1 MFKNAKW
8 IWKSKE
14 IGKDEYVAFTFDID
28 YSGEKALLR
37 LSADSD
43 YNLFVNGKLISFGQY
58 HNYEENTVYDEIVLT
73 ESLKKGKNHIEILVW
88 YYGETNFSYS
98 VGQAGLIFELLLDGK
113 AVLWSNENILS
124 AYEPHYV
131 QGYSKNITWQLGYG
145 YRYDFTVDKE
155 LEFTKSVVVERAYP
169 IAPCPV
175 KKLLLGA
182 PIDGRLYRNDSKKK
196 YIFDFKKET
205 VGFLQFTLDSEAES
219 EVTIS
224 YGEHLLNDEICRI
237 IEHRDFSFSY
247 RVKKGENTLCNA
259 FRRLGCRYIAIESEK
274 PFEVKEIQLLPTDYP
289 LTEVSFNAGDSL
301 RQAIYDTSIRTLKMC
316 MHEHYEDC
324 PWREQGLYT
333 MDSRNQMLCGYYAF
347 KEYDFAKASLA
358 LFANARKCGGLL
370 PICAPCDHE
379 QTIPSFGLHYFTQ
392 VREYLEYSHD
402 KSFLES
408 IYEKLVDLL
417 GTFNE
422 RVHGGLLLEFE
433 GPTYWNFY
441 EWKEGL
447 AGDGPNKY
455 HLVLNTL
462 YLRALQS
469 MATIANVLHKEDVF
483 TERAN
488 ALKENIYQY
497 FYDKKQG
504 LFILGKENPI
514 ITELGNYLCVITGVV
529 TGDQAKAVVE
539 ALRQNKERVT
549 LTLSMLCF
557 AYDALLLIDKE
568 FYKEEI
574 LADIDK
580 RWKKMLDAGATTFW
594 ETEEGYKDFNGAG
607 SLCHGWSAIPIYYY
621 NILLGN

>member
-8 IWKSKE
+8 IWKSNE
-14 IGKDEYVAFTFDID
+14 VEKDEYVIFAFDIN

-43 YNLFVNGKLISFGQY
+43 YNLLINGKLTTFGQY
-58 HNYEENTVYDEIVLT
+58 HDYEENAVYDEIDLNDC
-73 ESLKKGKNHIEILVW
+73 LKKGKNHIEIVVW

-98 VGQAGLIFELLLDGK
+98 VGKAGLIFEVLLNDEQ
-113 AVLWSNENILS
+113 VLCSNENILS

-131 QGYSKNITWQLGYG
+131 RGYSKNITWQLGYG
-145 YRYDFTVDKE
+145 YRYDFTSDKK
-155 LEFTKSVVVERAYP
+155 LEFSKSVVVEKPYP
-169 IAPCPV
+169 IASRPI
-175 KKLLLGA
+175 KKLLLGDA
-182 PIDGRLYRNDSKKK
+182 VDGKLHRQEEKKK
-196 YIFDFKKET
+196 YIFDFEKET
-205 VGFLQFTLDSEAES
+205 VGFLQFILDCENEC
-219 EVTIS
+219 ELTIS

-247 RVKKGENTLCNA
+247 RLKAGKNTFYNA
-259 FRRLGCRYIAIESEK
+259 FRRLGCRYIGIESEQ
-274 PFEVKEIQLLPTDYP
+274 PFTVEKIQLLPTDYP
-289 LTEVSFNAGDSL
+289 LTEIPFDAGNPL
-301 RQAIYDTSIRTLKMC
+301 RQTVYNTSVRTLKMC

-347 KEYDFAKASLA
+347 KEYDFVKASLA

-370 PICAPCDHE
+370 PICAPCDHA

-392 VREYLEYSHD
+392 VREYLEYSND
-402 KSFLES
+402 KNFLES

-417 GTFNE
+417 HAFDE
-422 RVHGGLLLEFE
+422 RAHDGLLLEFE

-441 EWKEGL
+441 EWKDGL
-447 AGDGPNKY
+447 AGDGLNKY

-469 MATIANVLHKEDVF
+469 MAAIAKVLQKEDMF
-483 TERAN
+483 TIRAN
-488 ALKENIYQY
+488 ALKNKIYQY
-497 FYDKKQG
+497 FYDKEQG
-504 LFILGKENPI
+504 LFVLGKENPI

-529 TGDQAKAVVE
+529 TGAQAKAVVE
-539 ALRQNKERVT
+539 TLRQNKERVT

-557 AYDALLLIDKE
+557 AYDALLMVDREL
-568 FYKEEI
+568 YKDEI
-574 LADIDK
+574 LADIDR

-607 SLCHGWSAIPIYYY
+607 SLCHGWSAIPVYYY
-621 NILLGN
+621 HTLLGD